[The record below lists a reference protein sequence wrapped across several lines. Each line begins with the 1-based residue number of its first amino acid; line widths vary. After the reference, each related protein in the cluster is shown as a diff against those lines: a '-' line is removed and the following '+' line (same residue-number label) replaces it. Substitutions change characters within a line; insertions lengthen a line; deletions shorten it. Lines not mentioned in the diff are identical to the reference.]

1 MSADVSINQRM
12 SADSEMNIQI
22 SADISRCSGCQYFR
36 EKAVQFLK
44 NRFQYFQESAFYRML
59 CNMGEM
65 RISADISGSIYQRYI
80 NQRIRYS
87 GPHQS
92 ATPMHGPESI
102 DRFHAETSV
111 SGADKQAPVNQ
122 QAQYRDPHQ
131 SADWI
136 QIPKFICEIVRVL

>member
-12 SADSEMNIQI
+12 SADSEMN
-22 SADISRCSGCQYFR
+22 
-36 EKAVQFLK
+36 
-44 NRFQYFQESAFYRML
+44 
-59 CNMGEM
+59 M
-65 RISADISGSIYQRYI
+65 RISADISGSIYRRYI

-92 ATPMHGPESI
+92 VNPLHGPESI

-111 SGADKQAPVNQ
+111 SGVDKQAPVNQ
-122 QAQYRDPHQ
+122 QAQYKDPHQ

-136 QIPKFICEIVRVL
+136 QRPKLICKPRTSLVDATRQHRQFRPVSSSNPTPCMGRDTSILGQMRQ